1 MTLWGPC
8 EGGWDRDTVPRPRP
22 RDSRP
27 CTMHM
32 SLSYMYTRVLAL
44 HVHSRPCTM
53 LPYMNT
59 RVLAQCTCPCRCRVL
74 TQGFNKVLAWIA
86 HTQYISWKESP
97 SLNNPCKLQI
107 HSKKTQICMSCFI
120 IARTRELVIQR
131 GSKMLTG
138 PWNLHG
144 KKWTL
149 DIWPCNHTMD
159 HGPCN
164 QTLDHGPCC
173 QTLELLISWWKI
185 S

>member
-22 RDSRP
+22 LDSRP
-27 CTMHM
+27 CLTCTLA
-32 SLSYMYTRVLAL
+32 SLHNAHVLAG
-44 HVHSRPCTM
+44 
-53 LPYMNT
+53 
-59 RVLAQCTCPCRCRVL
+59 VL

-97 SLNNPCKLQI
+97 SLNNSCKLQI

-138 PWNLHG
+138 PWNLRG

>member
-1 MTLWGPC
+1 MRTLWRWVRQGHSAAASSS
-8 EGGWDRDTVPRPRP
+8 GLT
-22 RDSRP
+22 
-27 CTMHM
+27 
-32 SLSYMYTRVLAL
+32 SLPYMYTRVLAQCCLTWTLASL
-44 HVHSRPCTM
+44 HNAH
-53 LPYMNT
+53 
-59 RVLAQCTCPCRCRVL
+59 VLAGVL

-97 SLNNPCKLQI
+97 SLNNSCKLQI

-138 PWNLHG
+138 PWNLRG

-164 QTLDHGPCC
+164 QTLDHRPCC